1 MTPPAAATAA
11 ARSDER
17 MLRRTTRPS
26 GPRRVSGP
34 APGRRGPGSRE
45 AANRTRLAAAPP
57 LSRPAHAR
65 SRRVATAGPAGFSSG
80 AGVLSLPARSLR
92 SAVRTLPQTGS
103 LSDRLLRSR
112 AWIGV
117 VAALLI
123 GLVFL
128 QVSLLKINAG
138 IGQSVQQASTLES
151 ENNVLKAQNNALS
164 EEGRVATEAGKLGLQ
179 MPTADAVRY
188 LKARAAGGVGGAAGA
203 VLSADAAD
211 AAAADTSGDAGA
223 TDPTA
228 VDDGSG
234 DAAVTDT
241 TDTSG
246 DTTDQTAYAP
256 DATSDTSADT
266 GQDTTAVAD
275 SGGGSPDTGGAVA
288 PAG

>member
-17 MLRRTTRPS
+17 IQRRPTRPS
-26 GPRRVSGP
+26 GPRRISGP
-34 APGRRGPGSRE
+34 APGRRGTGSRE

-65 SRRVATAGPAGFSSG
+65 SRRVATAAPAGFSSG

-92 SAVRTLPQTGS
+92 SAVRTLPQAGS

-112 AWIGV
+112 AWIGL
-117 VAALLI
+117 VAGLLI

-151 ENNVLKAQNNALS
+151 ANAVLRAQNNALA
-164 EEGRVATEAGKLGLQ
+164 EEGRVTMEAEKLGLQ
-179 MPTADAVRY
+179 MPTAAAIRY
-188 LKARAAGGVGGAAGA
+188 LKAAAPGGVGGAAGA
-203 VLSADAAD
+203 VLSADE
-211 AAAADTSGDAGA
+211 AAAQDGTDTGA

-228 VDDGSG
+228 VGDGSG
-234 DAAVTDT
+234 DAVATEPA
-241 TDTSG
+241 DTSQ
-246 DTTDQTAYAP
+246 DTSTDAYSAP
-256 DATSDTSADT
+256 DATSDTSEADT
-266 GQDTTAVAD
+266 GSDSTAVAD
-275 SGGGSPDTGGAVA
+275 SGGGSPDSGGAVA